1 MLEAAI
7 HTASPTLAFL
17 QNIGPLEIVV
27 ILVVVL
33 LLFGGKKLP
42 ELARGL
48 GRGLRLF
55 KEEVS
60 GVSKQLQDDEPAK
73 TDTPGPAKTDQKPPP
88 PANNA

>member
-1 MLEAAI
+1 MLDTPAQTVW
-7 HTASPTLAFL
+7 HPAFL
-17 QNIGPLEIVV
+17 NLQTWDV
-27 ILVVVL
+27 IIILAVLL
-33 LLFGGKKLP
+33 LLFGGRKLP

-60 GVSKQLQDDEPAK
+60 GVAKQLDDDEPAK
-73 TDTPGPAKTDQKPPP
+73 TDAPGPVKTDQKPPP